1 MSNRGLNA
9 LVSEFIE
16 TSGVPGVV
24 AGVYHAGQ
32 QEVVAHGVTNV
43 VTGEAMR
50 EDTGFLLGSITKV
63 LTTTLVMQQVEQGR
77 IDLDERVVTYLPQFH
92 LNSPGAEDIRI
103 RHLLNH
109 TNGIDGDLHFP
120 DADGPDA
127 LRIAVEGMAE
137 QVGTLFAPGEHIS
150 YSNAGMIIAGR
161 VLEVVT
167 GLPYHELL
175 QRNLFTAAG
184 MTGAV
189 TSPAQAIL
197 RSTAVGHFPT
207 QDGARRTD
215 LFKLPDTWGPA
226 GSSAIAG
233 IGDLLTFGRTHL
245 DGGLSPSGARVLSEE
260 SVRRMQTVTHSN
272 GSLHSP
278 PIGLGW
284 LLMPFGDINVLSHSG
299 ASPGGVAVLVAV
311 PSHDL
316 VFAAYGNDAR
326 AMALF
331 DRILLSLLRDRL
343 GATIPDLITATVE
356 DEDLHR
362 YEGTYRSNQLRIDVR
377 AVDGALEETTIYEPA
392 DDEQSRIFTAFA
404 GGSIPVMTR
413 RFLPV
418 GKDLFA
424 PAGLPLEIF
433 TGYSRQLLVSYN
445 DFRDG
450 RAQYRSA
457 GGRMTRRVAD

>member
-1 MSNRGLNA
+1 MSNMGLNA
-9 LVSEFIE
+9 LVSDFVE

-32 QEVVAHGVTNV
+32 QEVVACGVTNV
-43 VTGEAMR
+43 VTGESMR
-50 EDTGFLLGSITKV
+50 EDTGFLLGSVTKV

-77 IDLDERVVTYLPQFH
+77 IDLDERVVTYLPEFR
-92 LNSPGAEDIRI
+92 LEVAGAADIRI

-109 TNGIDGDLHFP
+109 TNGIDADLYFP

-127 LRIAVEGMAE
+127 LRIAVDGMAE

-150 YSNAGMIIAGR
+150 YSNGGMIVAGR

-167 GLPYHELL
+167 GVPYHELL
-175 QRNLFTAAG
+175 QRNLFDPAG

-197 RSTAVGHFPT
+197 RSTAVGHFPS

-233 IGDLLTFGRTHL
+233 IADLLAFGRIHL
-245 DGGLSPSGARVLSEE
+245 DGGLAPSGARVLSEE
-260 SVRRMQTVTHSN
+260 SVRRMRTVTYST
-272 GSLHSP
+272 GSPHIP

-284 LLMPFGDINVLSHSG
+284 LLMPFGDVEVLSHSG

-311 PSHDL
+311 PGRDL

-331 DRILLSLLRDRL
+331 DRILLTLLRNRL
-343 GATIPDLITATVE
+343 GVTVPDLITATIE
-356 DEDLHR
+356 AEDLGR
-362 YEGTYRSNQLRIDVR
+362 YEGTYRSNQLRIAVR
-377 AVDGALEETTIYEPA
+377 AVDGGLEETTTYEPA
-392 DDEQSRIFTAFA
+392 DEQQSGIFTAFV

-413 RFLPV
+413 RYLPV
-418 GKDLFA
+418 GKDVFA
-424 PAGLPLEIF
+424 PAGLPLEMF
-433 TGYSRQLLVSYN
+433 TGYSRQLLVSYH

-450 RAQYRSA
+450 VPRYRSA
-457 GGRMTRRVAD
+457 GGRMTRRAVD